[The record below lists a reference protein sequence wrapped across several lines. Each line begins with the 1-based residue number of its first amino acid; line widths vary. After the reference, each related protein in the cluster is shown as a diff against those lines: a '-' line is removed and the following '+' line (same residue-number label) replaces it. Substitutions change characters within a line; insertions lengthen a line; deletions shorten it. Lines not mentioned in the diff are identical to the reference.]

1 MKIRNGFVSNSSSS
15 SFVIV
20 GTTFKKTMENC
31 EKLCKENLNLTED
44 EIDSF
49 TEKMCCG
56 KKLKNKFCPECG
68 KKNEEVEKTI
78 NWIDIFDEYRYGIVG
93 IDIQEDE
100 NDGTLIIGKS
110 LSMDMEGCSVDIDK
124 FIKTLQ
130 DAKAEVEKLNI
141 GEVKFH
147 CGVSYN

>member
-20 GTTFKKTMENC
+20 GTILKKTMENC
-31 EKLCKENLNLTED
+31 EKLCKENLTLSED
-44 EIDSF
+44 EIEEY

-56 KKLKNKFCPECG
+56 KKLVNKFCPECG
-68 KKNEEVEKTI
+68 KKNEEVEPMI
-78 NWIDIFDEYRYGIVG
+78 NWINIFHDHNYDFKG
-93 IDIQEDE
+93 IDIHYEDGE
-100 NDGTLIIGKS
+100 LIIGKS
-110 LSMDMEGCSVDIDK
+110 LSMDMEGCSKDIDK
-124 FIKTLQ
+124 FIKELQ
-130 DAKAEVEKLNI
+130 DAKAFVEKLDI